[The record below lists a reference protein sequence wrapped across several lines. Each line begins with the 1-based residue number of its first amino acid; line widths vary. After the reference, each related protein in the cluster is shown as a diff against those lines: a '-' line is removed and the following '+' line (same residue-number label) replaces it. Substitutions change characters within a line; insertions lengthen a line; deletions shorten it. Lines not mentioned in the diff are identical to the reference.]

1 MAFALGLAS
10 LLFANLTDNTFFS
23 VLAILFL
30 SYDVSKG
37 IKKLWKRHHS
47 QSGMPNFEAS
57 PVFENQFY

>member
-1 MAFALGLAS
+1 MAFALSLAS

-47 QSGMPNFEAS
+47 
-57 PVFENQFY
+57 